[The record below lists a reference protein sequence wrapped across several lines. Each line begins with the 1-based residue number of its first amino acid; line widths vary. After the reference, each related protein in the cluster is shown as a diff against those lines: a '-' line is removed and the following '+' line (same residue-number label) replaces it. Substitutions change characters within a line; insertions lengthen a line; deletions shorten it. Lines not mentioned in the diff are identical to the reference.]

1 LRPSHVEGLFYS
13 SSVGTSKFIDLS
25 VRATYYALVGAKR
38 AAIVR
43 TRKPGR
49 EIVIP
54 DKLFFR
60 IGEVARLCSLPAYVL
75 RFWETEFP
83 QLKPSKSNTGQR
95 LYRRKDV
102 ENVVRV
108 KKLLYEEGYTIN
120 GARQFIKSE
129 GKRDRSQVTLP
140 FAHLHSDGT
149 QLREIKQG
157 LRDVLGILSAR
168 R

>member
-1 LRPSHVEGLFYS
+1 MQ
-13 SSVGTSKFIDLS
+13 
-25 VRATYYALVGAKR
+25 LVGAKR
-38 AAIVR
+38 AAMVHGK
-43 TRKPGR
+43 KPGK

-60 IGEVARLCSLPAYVL
+60 IGEVARICSLPTYVL

-108 KKLLYEEGYTIN
+108 KKLLYDDGYTIS
-120 GARQFIKSE
+120 GARQFLKAES
-129 GKRDRSQVTLP
+129 KQDRSQAPLP
-140 FAHLHSDGT
+140 FLQPAGTRSD
-149 QLREIKQG
+149 
-157 LRDVLGILSAR
+157 LRDLKQNLQDVLAILAAKR
-168 R
+168 

>member
-1 LRPSHVEGLFYS
+1 M
-13 SSVGTSKFIDLS
+13 
-25 VRATYYALVGAKR
+25 KR
-38 AAIVR
+38 KSCDQIVV
-43 TRKPGR
+43 PN
-49 EIVIP
+49 
-54 DKLFFR
+54 KLFFR
-60 IGEVARLCSLPAYVL
+60 IGEVSRLCSLPTYVL

-83 QLKPSKSNTGQR
+83 QLKPNKSNTGQR
-95 LYRRKDV
+95 VYRCKDV
-102 ENVVRV
+102 ENIIRV

-129 GKRDRSQVTLP
+129 GKRDHSQAALP
-140 FAHLHSDGT
+140 FAHVHSNGT

>member
-1 LRPSHVEGLFYS
+1 VVLV
-13 SSVGTSKFIDLS
+13 DLGAL
-25 VRATYYALVGAKR
+25 ATYYAHVGAKR
-38 AAIVR
+38 AAIVHS
-43 TRKPGR
+43 RKPAK

-102 ENVVRV
+102 ENVIRV
-108 KKLLYEEGYTIN
+108 KKLLYEEGYTIS
-120 GARQFIKSE
+120 GARQFLKGESR
-129 GKRDRSQVTLP
+129 RDRSQTALP
-140 FAHLHSDGT
+140 FT
-149 QLREIKQG
+149 QHGAASINLGELKQN
-157 LRDVLGILSAR
+157 LQEVLAILAAR

>member
-1 LRPSHVEGLFYS
+1 LTFDYS
-13 SSVGTSKFIDLS
+13 P
-25 VRATYYALVGAKR
+25 TYYALVGTR
-38 AAIVR
+38 AAISR
-43 TRKPGR
+43 SKRKPAE

-54 DKLFFR
+54 EKLFFR
-60 IGEVARLCSLPAYVL
+60 IGEVSRLCSLPAYVL

-120 GARQFIKSE
+120 GARQFIKAES
-129 GKRDRSQVTLP
+129 KRDRSQTALP
-140 FAHLHSDGT
+140 FAPGASNGTVRRRIKRLLLDG
-149 QLREIKQG
+149 
-157 LRDVLGILSAR
+157 LGILSAKR
-168 R
+168 

>member
-1 LRPSHVEGLFYS
+1 MKS
-13 SSVGTSKFIDLS
+13 GT
-25 VRATYYALVGAKR
+25 
-38 AAIVR
+38 
-43 TRKPGR
+43 

-60 IGEVARLCSLPAYVL
+60 IGEVAKLCSLPAYVL

-108 KKLLYEEGYTIN
+108 KKLLYQEGYTIN
-120 GARQFIKSE
+120 GARQYLKTE
-129 GKRDRSQVTLP
+129 AKRDRSQTALP
-140 FAHLHSDGT
+140 FARPSTASPAEL
-149 QLREIKQG
+149 LPIKKG
-157 LRDVLGILSAR
+157 LQEVLAILAAR

>member
-1 LRPSHVEGLFYS
+1 MKS
-13 SSVGTSKFIDLS
+13 GT
-25 VRATYYALVGAKR
+25 
-38 AAIVR
+38 
-43 TRKPGR
+43 

-60 IGEVARLCSLPAYVL
+60 IGEVAKLCSLPAYVL

-83 QLKPSKSNTGQR
+83 QLKPAKSNTGQR

-108 KKLLYEEGYTIN
+108 KKLLYEEGYTIS
-120 GARQFIKSE
+120 GARQFLKAE
-129 GKRDRSQVTLP
+129 AKRDRSQTALP
-140 FAHLHSDGT
+140 FAQARSTNTSD
-149 QLREIKQG
+149 LLPLKQG
-157 LRDVLGILSAR
+157 LQEVLAILAAR

>member
-1 LRPSHVEGLFYS
+1 MKS
-13 SSVGTSKFIDLS
+13 SGT
-25 VRATYYALVGAKR
+25 
-38 AAIVR
+38 
-43 TRKPGR
+43 

-60 IGEVARLCSLPAYVL
+60 IGEVAKLCSLPAYVL

-83 QLKPSKSNTGQR
+83 QLKPTKSNTGQR

-108 KKLLYEEGYTIN
+108 KKLLYEQGYTIN
-120 GARQFIKSE
+120 GARQFLKSE
-129 GKRDRSQVTLP
+129 AKRERSQAALP
-140 FAHLHSDGT
+140 FVRPSGSSPSD
-149 QLREIKQG
+149 LLPIKQG
-157 LRDVLGILSAR
+157 LQEVLAILAAR